1 MLMLALIVWQA
12 LGFPEVEDPIPER
25 IGLGSIVELAG
36 AVGILAGILSVIV
49 RSQKRE
55 RLVGIG
61 TFVGFCI
68 GVVLYALSLFAQ
80 LISRS

>member
-1 MLMLALIVWQA
+1 MFLLALILWQA
-12 LGFPEVEDPIPER
+12 LGLPEVEDPVLDR
-25 IGLGSIVELAG
+25 IGLGSIMELAG

-61 TFVGFCI
+61 TFVGFCV

-80 LISRS
+80 LIFKS